1 MKNVNHFFDKGLVSI
16 IMLSHGDST
25 YVVET
30 VKSVLAQ
37 TYQNWELLFVAKT
50 NDKTLDAFSELRD
63 EDVKRQIEAGK
74 EWPSGKYGRSRI
86 RSSYISDQEA
96 ITPRRNSALND
107 AKGRWIAFLD
117 PGDIWEPTKLER
129 QIGFME
135 EHGYAFSYTQYG
147 IIDRNSHDRGF
158 VIGGKEKVTYRD
170 MLKCCWP
177 AYLTVMYD
185 AEKVGRL
192 QLMNLKGNNDYALWL
207 MASEKAD
214 CYLLKE
220 NLAKLRTGWGLLGK
234 LLLTDSIKWR
244 YEVYRIEYRKDPI
257 VACLMTIR
265 NMYYGVVK
273 WMNYVKRP

>member
-1 MKNVNHFFDKGLVSI
+1 MKDFRDNGLVSI

-25 YVVET
+25 YIVET

-50 NDKTLDAFSELRD
+50 NDDTLDAFSELRE

-86 RSSYISDQEA
+86 RTSYISDQEA

-117 PGDIWEPTKLER
+117 AGDFWEPTKLER
-129 QIGFME
+129 QISFME

-147 IIDRNSHDRGF
+147 IIDKISHDRGV
-158 VIGGKEKVTYRD
+158 VIGGKDRVTYQD

-177 AYLTVMYD
+177 AYLTVMY
-185 AEKVGRL
+185 E
-192 QLMNLKGNNDYALWL
+192 Q
-207 MASEKAD
+207 
-214 CYLLKE
+214 
-220 NLAKLRTGWGLLGK
+220 
-234 LLLTDSIKWR
+234 
-244 YEVYRIEYRKDPI
+244 EVY
-257 VACLMTIR
+257 
-265 NMYYGVVK
+265 
-273 WMNYVKRP
+273 